1 MTSSA
6 ILSLRD
12 DYWETFTLTD
22 EDREFIY
29 SYLLEIEIPLT
40 SPEILSALVNERIR
54 LEKVALEKQRTSG
67 GDIYLPAKTYQANQ
81 DLVFPAFG
89 WQHAQ
94 VIGLRAGQNPDLGEF
109 QVIQVQFDNKETKEF
124 AANLPDHL
132 LNRPQELSIDDTS
145 LDANAVLSIYGD
157 KLLEVINSELTKN
170 QEFVRIA
177 GKWFPRALLID
188 INVGHLNLVE
198 AILDMA
204 GGGPSPTQPLLEQIG
219 LAANANSKL
228 VEFSLDH
235 ALQEDPR
242 FDEVGPAGEVV
253 WFLNRLEPESVLQVP
268 AYLRYQEIEYDPSL
282 LTEQMRELER
292 KLDDELSPSSGKY
305 PAAAEVQLTLIY
317 PHWRAGTLPLTA
329 RINHL
334 FPTAYEAPRIRFQ
347 LVDGETGQ
355 KFPGWVVRNNRYVYG
370 LQDWYKNHGITPG
383 SLIHIRHGKN
393 PGEVI
398 VQCDSQRGAREWMRT
413 VLVGSDGGI
422 VFAMLKQI
430 ITAGYDERTAIAI
443 PDPEGLDVAWRQIQ
457 KDRVPFERIVVNTV
471 RDLARLNP
479 QSHVHASELYAA
491 VNIIRRCPPG
501 PIFALLASRPWFI
514 HVGDLH
520 YRFDDSERA

>member
-1 MTSSA
+1 MTSTA
-6 ILSLRD
+6 TLSLRE

-29 SYLLEIEIPLT
+29 NYLLEIETPLT

-54 LEKVALEKQRTSG
+54 QEKLALEKQRTMG
-67 GDIYLPAKTYQANQ
+67 GDVYIPAHTFTIDQ
-81 DLVFPAFG
+81 DLVFPVFG
-89 WQHAQ
+89 WQHAR
-94 VIGLRAGQNPDLGEF
+94 VTGIRPGQNPDLGDF
-109 QVIQVQFDNKETKEF
+109 QVIQVRFDNNESKEF
-124 AANLPDHL
+124 ASNILEHA
-132 LNRPQELSIDDTS
+132 LNRPQEISIEESS
-145 LDANAVLSIYGD
+145 LDAGTVLANCGEN
-157 KLLEVINSELTKN
+157 LLEIINAELTKN

-177 GKWFPRALLID
+177 GKWFPRALLVD

-204 GGGPSPTQPLLEQIG
+204 GGGPLPAAPLLEQIG

-235 ALQEDPR
+235 ALQEDSR
-242 FDEVGPAGEVV
+242 FDEVGPAGEVL
-253 WFLNRLEPESVLQVP
+253 WFLNRLEPEEVLQTPV
-268 AYLRYQEIEYDPSL
+268 YLRYQPLDYDRSL
-282 LTEQMRELER
+282 LTPQMLELER
-292 KLDDELSPSSGKY
+292 KLDDELSPVSAKY
-305 PAAAEVQLTLIY
+305 PPVNEVQLTLTF

-334 FPTAYEAPRIRFQ
+334 FPIAYEAPRIRFL

-355 KFPGWVVRNNRYVYG
+355 KFPGWVVRANHYVFG
-370 LQDWYKNHGITPG
+370 LQDWYTSHSLMPG
-383 SLIHIRHGKN
+383 SYIWVKRSKN

-398 VQCDSQRGAREWMRT
+398 VQCDSQRGSREWVRT

-430 ITAGYDERTAIAI
+430 ITAAYDERMAIVI
-443 PDPEGLDVAWRQIQ
+443 SDPEGLDAAWKQIQ
-457 KDRVPFERIVVNTV
+457 KDRIPFERIVVNTV
-471 RDLARLNP
+471 RDLAKLNP

-501 PIFALLASRPWFI
+501 PMLALLASRSWFI

-520 YRFDDSERA
+520 YRFDDSEKV

>member
-6 ILSLRD
+6 TLSLRE
-12 DYWETFTLTD
+12 DYWESFELTD

-29 SYLLEIEIPLT
+29 NHLLEVETPLT
-40 SPEILSALVNERIR
+40 SPEILSALVHERISQ
-54 LEKVALEKQRTSG
+54 EKLALEKQRTSG
-67 GDIYLPAKTYQANQ
+67 GDVYLPAHTYKVSQ
-81 DLVFPAFG
+81 DLVFPAFS
-89 WQHAQ
+89 WQHGRVMAIRQ
-94 VIGLRAGQNPDLGEF
+94 GQNPDIGDF
-109 QVIQVQFDNKETKEF
+109 QVIQVKFDNNETKEL
-124 AANLPDHL
+124 ATNIADHI
-132 LNRPQELSIDDTS
+132 LNRPQEISIDDTS
-145 LDANAVLSIYGD
+145 LDAGVVLTHYGE
-157 KLLEVINSELTKN
+157 KLLQVIEAELTKN

-204 GGGPSPTQPLLEQIG
+204 GGGPSATQPLLDQIG
-219 LAANANSKL
+219 LATNTNSKL

-242 FDEVGPAGEVV
+242 FDEVGPAGEVM

-268 AYLRYQEIEYDPSL
+268 TYLRYQEIEHDRSL
-282 LTEQMRELER
+282 LTPEMLDLEQD
-292 KLDDELSPSSGKY
+292 LDDELTPASGKY
-305 PAAAEVQLTLIY
+305 PNVNEVQLTLTF
-317 PHWRAGTLPLTA
+317 PHWRAGTLPLIA

-334 FPTAYEAPRIRFQ
+334 FPTAYEAPRIRFL

-355 KFPGWVVRNNRYVYG
+355 KFPGWVVRTSHYVCG
-370 LQDWYKNHGITPG
+370 LQDFYKVHGLMPG
-383 SLIHIRHGKN
+383 SLVRVRRGKV

-398 VQCDSQRGAREWMRT
+398 VQSDSQRGTREWVRT

-430 ITAGYDERTAIAI
+430 ITAAYDERMAIAI
-443 PDPEGLDVAWRQIQ
+443 PDPEGLDVAWKQIQ
-457 KDRVPFERIVVNTV
+457 KDRIPFEKLVVNTV
-471 RDLARLNP
+471 RDLAKLNP

-491 VNIIRRCPPG
+491 LNIIRRCPPG
-501 PIFALLASRPWFI
+501 PILALLASRSWFI

-520 YRFDDSERA
+520 YRFDESERT